1 MTSKKQI
8 DYLLEDRPIHGQK
21 YALVSVVGPKYKQNC
36 DIYAIKIRGFAN
48 DIEEAK
54 QLTQR
59 ILKYDPSFD
68 IYTAP
73 VGLFFPIDVDPT
85 KVKNVQYARKEL
97 NDLVQQYHENQIEA
111 QDNFESRKREM
122 MESALRE
129 GKNQTDAFKKPEHP
143 VSVLGRIQEYKTR
156 IREMTENIESLKT
169 DLSTTESKF
178 EMYSE
183 LERQDATGILTQN
196 IQSTIYTK
204 NNNDDD
210 NFDTKVSFDTL
221 DYTQQNNVTQIA
233 VQEFEKNQST
243 STLPLQQDSELSQD
257 TDSVPQET
265 DNIQDILLKLDDI
278 KTEITSI
285 ESDMQTFTQES
296 AKSTNDTLAQ
306 RQTRLVSEKERLI
319 NLLNKSSETR
329 NFINKSFGNTDNTA
343 FMDSK

>member
-21 YALVSVVGPKYKQNC
+21 YALVSIVGPKYKQNC

-54 QLTQR
+54 RLTQS

-73 VGLFFPIDVDPT
+73 VGIFFPIDVDPT
-85 KVKNVQYARKEL
+85 KVKNVQYANKQL

-111 QDNFESRKREM
+111 QDNFQLRKQEM

-129 GKNQTDAFKKPEHP
+129 GKNQQDAFKKPEHP

-156 IREMTENIESLKT
+156 IREMTENIESLKI

-178 EMYSE
+178 EMYSD
-183 LERQDATGILTQN
+183 LERQEANDILTQG
-196 IQSTIYTK
+196 IQKSIDTK
-204 NNNDDD
+204 NTTLDDD
-210 NFDTKVSFDTL
+210 NAFGELDTKVSFDTL
-221 DYTQQNNVTQIA
+221 DYTLQNNVTQIA
-233 VQEFEKNQST
+233 VQEFEKNQSVN
-243 STLPLQQDSELSQD
+243 LQPVKEKEEKEKESNTE
-257 TDSVPQET
+257 
-265 DNIQDILLKLDDI
+265 NIQNILLKLDDL

-285 ESDMQTFTQES
+285 ESDMETYTQES

-306 RQTRLVSEKERLI
+306 RKSRLVSEKERLI
-319 NLLNKSSETR
+319 SLLNKSSETR
-329 NFINKSFGNTDNTA
+329 QFINKSFGSTDNTA
-343 FMDSK
+343 FMDSL